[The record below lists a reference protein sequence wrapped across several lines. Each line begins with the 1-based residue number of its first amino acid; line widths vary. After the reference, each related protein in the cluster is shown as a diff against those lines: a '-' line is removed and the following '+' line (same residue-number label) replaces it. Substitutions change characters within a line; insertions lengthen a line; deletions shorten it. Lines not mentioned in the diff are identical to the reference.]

1 MVVRYASIEIRV
13 STYESP
19 EGTVSAVRE
28 QRGFHLPRDS
38 RRLGD
43 LQAAS
48 VLSFMQHA
56 RIPRD
61 RRAKREVKVYLLG
74 SFACLVAFFLLLR
87 FCTPNPDIS
96 SVTDIHDERRKIM
109 NGVISVINRNY

>member
-1 MVVRYASIEIRV
+1 MVDRYASIEIRV

-61 RRAKREVKVYLLG
+61 RRAKREVKVYLL
-74 SFACLVAFFLLLR
+74 VAFFLLLR

-96 SVTDIHDERRKIM
+96 SATDIHDERRKIR